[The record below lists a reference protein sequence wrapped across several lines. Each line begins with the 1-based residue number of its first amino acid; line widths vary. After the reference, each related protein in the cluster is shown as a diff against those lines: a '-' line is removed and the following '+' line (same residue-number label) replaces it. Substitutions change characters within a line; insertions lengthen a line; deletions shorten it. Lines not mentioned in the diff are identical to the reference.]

1 MSSTSEEKMNVFAEV
16 IEVVD
21 SFNEFEY
28 LFFLPIHQVEIDIL
42 RDKRERAVEILE
54 AIPIEKR
61 QSKDDEAMY
70 CYLKGKI
77 LEISPDYNELAE
89 DHLTEAIKLNPN
101 MADAWIYLGTCIW
114 KRGDLDK
121 AKSCFKSCYEL
132 DQKNKQALLHLSV
145 IERRQCQGLIE
156 IENPEEIIRESV
168 RHAMEAVALD
178 IQDGISW
185 YVLGNACLTSYF
197 ATGCWDVS
205 MLLQSLQAYK
215 NAKKDERMLS
225 SIHLCFN
232 CSLTYKFLE
241 DYETAIAGFE
251 AASSMEPGLTYAN
264 AQEEASYLYEILDGI
279 VSFLQD
285 LNDDAKLLPSPTS
298 SLPTADSLAS
308 LLSSAVLNP
317 TYEKATVESLN
328 EGPNQGKAVTG
339 KVLFSVKNPD
349 FHFTPIYYVVLDSD
363 GTCFVITVYGVHSS
377 AIKEEDQVILLDPF
391 YHIFDIESK
400 GKRYQ
405 FKSLRMDFWD
415 QVRVNGAVMSREHEI
430 HKTMYPLLQE
440 A

>member
-1 MSSTSEEKMNVFAEV
+1 MSSTSEEKMNVFSEV

-168 RHAMEAVALD
+168 KHAMEAVALD

-185 YVLGNACLTSYF
+185 YVLGNSCLTSYF

-205 MLLQSLQAYK
+205 MLLQSLQTYK
-215 NAKKDERMLS
+215 NA
-225 SIHLCFN
+225 
-232 CSLTYKFLE
+232 TYKFLE

-308 LLSSAVLNP
+308 LLASAVLNP

-377 AIKEEDQVILLDPF
+377 AVSDTFGLIYATTFISTDEKLVSF
-391 YHIFDIESK
+391 
-400 GKRYQ
+400 
-405 FKSLRMDFWD
+405 
-415 QVRVNGAVMSREHEI
+415 
-430 HKTMYPLLQE
+430 
-440 A
+440 